1 MSDRLRGLL
10 RAGMVVIALLIGP
23 VGMTRAQGDDQ
34 CAALYQAGTIAM
46 MTHCFDV
53 PGGTA
58 CAAADNVRIE
68 LQSGQV
74 LSQAGGKAQL
84 SGVLAVR
91 ALPGDG
97 SAWGLA
103 RLSVPDP
110 LDERRSATLLLLGPA
125 EVEFAAAPTRSAET
139 AFSLTAPSE
148 PFPCDGLPRPGVLVQ
163 SPPNALTLLRVNGI
177 GLAVNGLALLQ
188 MGGDVLIVSALTRE
202 TILSES
208 GTVIF
213 AGYAARVGAEGV
225 SPVTPYDPAWVAHLP
240 TEVLPTIEVV
250 ALPGNA
256 LLTVEATL
264 FSRPALEAYTNTVI
278 RAGLPVNVLGRSAD
292 GEWLAVRSYDGALG
306 WMPRATLDVRI
317 PGEIPVVEGT
327 PRPPARPFGAVYG
340 YVETNAEHNNLRD
353 GPGQQY
359 AIVATVPFRT
369 GLSLYGRSR
378 DNQWLYVEMADG
390 TRAWINADLI
400 SPSTPYPRDEL
411 PYVPEGE

>member
-10 RAGMVVIALLIGP
+10 RAGMVVMALLIGP
-23 VGMTRAQGDDQ
+23 AGMTRAQGDDQ
-34 CAALYQAGTIAM
+34 CAALYQAGTIAL
-46 MTHCFDV
+46 MTHCFGA
-53 PGGTA
+53 PAGTV
-58 CAAADNVRIE
+58 CAAADTVQIE
-68 LQSGQV
+68 MQSGQV
-74 LSQAGGKAQL
+74 LQRAGSKAQL
-84 SGVLAVR
+84 GGVSAVH

-103 RLSVPDP
+103 QVSLPDP
-110 LDERRSATLLLLGPA
+110 LDARRSATLILLGSADVVFEPA
-125 EVEFAAAPTRSAET
+125 PARSPETLLSLSAPA
-139 AFSLTAPSE
+139 E
-148 PFPCDGLPRPGVLVQ
+148 PFPCDALPRPGLLVQ
-163 SPPNALTLLRVNGI
+163 SPPNAITLLRVNGI

-188 MGGDVLIVSALTRE
+188 TDGEALRVSALTRE

-213 AGYAARVGAEGV
+213 AGYAVRVGAEGV

-264 FSRPALEAYTNTVI
+264 FSRPVLEAYTNTVI
-278 RAGLPVNVLGRSAD
+278 RAGLPLNVLGRSAD

-306 WMPRATLDVRI
+306 WLPRDALDVRV

-340 YVETNAEHNNLRD
+340 YVETNAEQNILRD

-359 AIVATVPFRT
+359 AIVATVPFHT

-390 TRAWINADLI
+390 TLAWINAGLI

>member
-1 MSDRLRGLL
+1 MAHRLRALL
-10 RAGMVVIALLIGP
+10 GTGVIVIALLFGS
-23 VGMTRAQGDDQ
+23 VGVTRAQGDDQ
-34 CAALYQAGTIAM
+34 CAALYQAGTIAL
-46 MTHCFDV
+46 MTHCFGAPV
-53 PGGTA
+53 GTV
-58 CAAADNVRIE
+58 CAAADAVQIE
-68 LQSGQV
+68 MQSGQV
-74 LSQAGGKAQL
+74 LEQAGSKAHL
-84 SGVLAVR
+84 AGVSAVR

-103 RLSVPDP
+103 QVSLPDP
-110 LDERRSATLLLLGPA
+110 LDARRSAVLILLGPA
-125 EVEFAAAPTRSAET
+125 DVVFEPTPARSPEILLSLSAPA
-139 AFSLTAPSE
+139 E
-148 PFPCDGLPRPGVLVQ
+148 PFPCDGLPRPGLLVQ
-163 SPPNALTLLRVNGI
+163 SPPNAITLLRVNGI

-188 MGGDVLIVSALTRE
+188 MDGATLLVSALTRE

-240 TEVLPTIEVV
+240 TEVLPRIEVV

-306 WMPRATLDVRI
+306 WMPRDALDVRV
-317 PGEIPVVEGT
+317 PGEIPVVEGS

-340 YVETNAEHNNLRD
+340 YVETNAEYNNLRD

-369 GLSLYGRSR
+369 ALSLYGRSR
-378 DNQWLYVEMADG
+378 DDQWLYVELTDG

-400 SPSTPYPRDEL
+400 SPGTPYPRDEL